1 MDREHGRGYSPRQVH
16 AEGIYEA
23 RVQFER
29 PNEFQRIEDEVN
41 RFFQRAGSRD
51 PIINQIHEPSK
62 YAEETKMLEF
72 DDPYA
77 RIARS
82 RGIIPSSY
90 DRHLQKLIH
99 HEEVY
104 KLEVGM
110 GVVIVSLV
118 ASLVVGRKVHRVG
131 KEHES
136 GLLEVEATHLLMD
149 SYLYIVA
156 LIALVLSRLRRT
168 LQERLRG

>member
-99 HEEVY
+99 H
-104 KLEVGM
+104 GNC
-110 GVVIVSLV
+110 
-118 ASLVVGRKVHRVG
+118 
-131 KEHES
+131 
-136 GLLEVEATHLLMD
+136 VETKN
-149 SYLYIVA
+149 
-156 LIALVLSRLRRT
+156 RLRQFNNSAIARSNS
-168 LQERLRG
+168 GS